1 VQQQRIRIRW
11 TKEGRTRFVSARDLT
26 SVWERALRRA
36 DLPIAYSEGFT
47 PHAKVSFPDALPV
60 GYGSTGEYAE
70 LTFAA
75 PIVPDRD
82 LGRLS
87 ATLPEGMDITTYLEV
102 PDGAPKLARMLRA
115 TLWEQVWPPAD
126 AAELT
131 DLLRRRSDELLEADH
146 AEVIRHRPDG
156 DRTIDVRPAVLA
168 IAVSTIP
175 ARAAPGS
182 TSPGRAAPEAHP
194 QRPASEAQPRRPAL
208 EGTKPPQ
215 GGVTQPASEDAGPR
229 TVLRAV
235 LRNDGPTVR
244 PTDLLNALSRGD
256 IAEPPVIRRV
266 AQGEHVPDGLREA
279 LSGRVDPLVLDV
291 DAEAA

>member
-1 VQQQRIRIRW
+1 LQRYRIRW
-11 TKEGRTRFVSARDLT
+11 TKEGRVRFVSARDLS

-36 DLPIAYSEGFT
+36 DLPIAYSEGFS

-60 GYGSTGEYAE
+60 GVSSTGEYAE

-82 LGRLS
+82 LAALS
-87 ATLPEGMDITTYLEV
+87 AALPEGMDITTYVEV

-115 TLWEQVWPPAD
+115 TLWELEWPPVDAD
-126 AAELT
+126 ELSLLLSTRCRQLLAAE
-131 DLLRRRSDELLEADH
+131 H

-156 DRTIDVRPAVLA
+156 DRIIDVRPALLTLA
-168 IAVSTIP
+168 VGT
-175 ARAAPGS
+175 R
-182 TSPGRAAPEAHP
+182 HD
-194 QRPASEAQPRRPAL
+194 PRGA
-208 EGTKPPQ
+208 
-215 GGVTQPASEDAGPR
+215 R

-244 PTDLLNALSRGD
+244 PTDLQTALATDVVSEAGRD
-256 IAEPPVIRRV
+256 PDVAPPALTTRV
-266 AQGEHVPDGLREA
+266 AQGEPVDGGLREA
-279 LSGRVDPLVLDV
+279 LSGEVAPLVLDV

>member
-1 VQQQRIRIRW
+1 VTQRYRIRW
-11 TKEGRTRFVSARDLT
+11 TKVGRVRFISARDLS

-60 GYGSTGEYAE
+60 GMGSTGEYAE

-82 LGRLS
+82 LGALS
-87 ATLPEGMDITTYLEV
+87 AALPAGMEITTYLEV

-115 TLWEQVWPPAD
+115 TLWELTWTSAD

-131 DLLRRRSDELLEADH
+131 ELLRRRCDELLAAER

-156 DRTIDVRPAVLA
+156 DRVVDVRPALLDLA
-168 IAVSTIP
+168 AT
-175 ARAAPGS
+175 ARPAAPGDV
-182 TSPGRAAPEAHP
+182 
-194 QRPASEAQPRRPAL
+194 AS
-208 EGTKPPQ
+208 
-215 GGVTQPASEDAGPR
+215 

-244 PTDLLNALSRGD
+244 PTDLHAALSHD
-256 IAEPPVIRRV
+256 DVAPPAATTRV
-266 AQGEHVPDGLREA
+266 AQGEHVREGLREA
-279 LSGRVDPLVLDV
+279 LSHEVEHLVPDV
-291 DAEAA
+291 EVEAA

>member
-1 VQQQRIRIRW
+1 MGATVTRYTTGDEQERVVSQRFRIRW

-60 GYGSTGEYAE
+60 GVSSTGEYAE

-75 PIVPDRD
+75 PIVPERD
-82 LGRLS
+82 LGALS
-87 ATLPEGMDITTYLEV
+87 TSLPAGMDVTTYLEV

-115 TLWEQVWPPAD
+115 TLWELAWPASD
-126 AAELT
+126 AVELT
-131 DLLRRRSDELLEADH
+131 ELLRQRCEELRRADH
-146 AEVIRHRPDG
+146 AEVIRYRPDG
-156 DRTIDVRPAVLA
+156 DRTIDVRPAVLDL
-168 IAVSTIP
+168 
-175 ARAAPGS
+175 AAFIRTTDSRSMRPEPPG
-182 TSPGRAAPEAHP
+182 PDAH
-194 QRPASEAQPRRPAL
+194 
-208 EGTKPPQ
+208 
-215 GGVTQPASEDAGPR
+215 

-244 PTDLLNALSRGD
+244 PTDLHAALSRED
-256 IAEPPVIRRV
+256 VAPPIATVRV
-266 AQGEHVPDGLREA
+266 AQGEAVPDGLREA
-279 LSGRVDPLVLDV
+279 LSGEVERLVPDV

>member
-1 VQQQRIRIRW
+1 VQQQRLRIRW

-26 SVWERALRRA
+26 SVWERALRRV

-60 GYGSTGEYAE
+60 GYASTGEYAE
-70 LTFAA
+70 LTFAV
-75 PIVPDRD
+75 PVVPDRD

-115 TLWEQVWPPAD
+115 TLWELIWPPAD

-131 DLLRRRSDELLEADH
+131 DLLSRRSDELLAAEH
-146 AEVIRHRPDG
+146 AEVVRHRPDG
-156 DRTIDVRPAVLA
+156 DRIIDVRPALLA
-168 IAVSTIP
+168 IAASLVSRPT
-175 ARAAPGS
+175 
-182 TSPGRAAPEAHP
+182 PETRP
-194 QRPASEAQPRRPAL
+194 SVRPASEATQERP
-208 EGTKPPQ
+208 
-215 GGVTQPASEDAGPR
+215 DAGAR

-256 IAEPPVIRRV
+256 VAEPPVIRRV
-266 AQGEHVPDGLREA
+266 AQGEHVPEGLREA
-279 LSGRVDPLVLDV
+279 LSGQVEPLVLDV

>member
-1 VQQQRIRIRW
+1 VPTTDREIEGPVQHQRLRIRW

-70 LTFAA
+70 LTFAV
-75 PIVPDRD
+75 PVVPDRD

-131 DLLRRRSDELLEADH
+131 DLLRRRSEELLAADR
-146 AEVIRHRPDG
+146 AEVVRHRPDG

-168 IAVSTIP
+168 IAVSILI
-175 ARAAPGS
+175 
-182 TSPGRAAPEAHP
+182 
-194 QRPASEAQPRRPAL
+194 QRPED
-208 EGTKPPQ
+208 
-215 GGVTQPASEDAGPR
+215 GVTPPAAAGPR

-244 PTDLLNALSRGD
+244 PTDLLNALSHGD

-266 AQGEHVPDGLREA
+266 AQGEHLPGGLREA
-279 LSGRVDPLVLDV
+279 LSGQVEPLVLDV

>member
-1 VQQQRIRIRW
+1 VQRYRIRW
-11 TKEGRTRFVSARDLT
+11 TKEGRVRFVSARDLS

-60 GYGSTGEYAE
+60 GYASTGEYAE

-82 LGRLS
+82 LGALS
-87 ATLPEGMDITTYLEV
+87 TALPEGMDVTTYLEV

-115 TLWEQVWPPAD
+115 TLWELVWPPAD

-131 DLLRRRSDELLEADH
+131 ELLHRRGDELLASDH
-146 AEVIRHRPDG
+146 AEVVRHRPDG

-168 IAVSTIP
+168 LTASTR
-175 ARAAPGS
+175 RAADG
-182 TSPGRAAPEAHP
+182 ADAHT
-194 QRPASEAQPRRPAL
+194 A
-208 EGTKPPQ
+208 
-215 GGVTQPASEDAGPR
+215 
-229 TVLRAV
+229 LRAV

-244 PTDLLNALSRGD
+244 PTDLLSALSRQD
-256 IAEPPVIRRV
+256 VAEPPVLRRV
-266 AQGEHVPDGLREA
+266 AQGEHVPGGLREA
-279 LSGRVDPLVLDV
+279 LSGQVVSLVPDV

>member
-1 VQQQRIRIRW
+1 VSQRFRIRW

-60 GYGSTGEYAE
+60 GVSSTGEYAE

-75 PIVPDRD
+75 PIIPERD
-82 LGRLS
+82 LGALS
-87 ATLPEGMDITTYLEV
+87 TSLPAGMDITTYLEV

-115 TLWEQVWPPAD
+115 TLWELIWPASD

-131 DLLRRRSDELLEADH
+131 ELLRQRGDELLATDS

-156 DRTIDVRPAVLA
+156 DRTIDVRPAVLDLA
-168 IAVSTIP
+168 SFIRTTTRSEP
-175 ARAAPGS
+175 DGS
-182 TSPGRAAPEAHP
+182 GAH
-194 QRPASEAQPRRPAL
+194 
-208 EGTKPPQ
+208 
-215 GGVTQPASEDAGPR
+215 

-244 PTDLLNALSRGD
+244 PTDLHAALSRED
-256 IAEPPVIRRV
+256 VAPPTATVRV
-266 AQGEHVPDGLREA
+266 AQGEAVPDGLREA
-279 LSGRVDPLVLDV
+279 LSGEVEHLVPDV

>member
-1 VQQQRIRIRW
+1 MTQQRYRIRW
-11 TKEGRTRFVSARDLT
+11 TKLGRVRFISARDLS

-60 GYGSTGEYAE
+60 GSSSTGEYAE

-75 PIVPDRD
+75 PIVPERD
-82 LGRLS
+82 LAALS
-87 ATLPEGMDITTYLEV
+87 ATLPDGMDITTYLEV

-115 TLWEQVWPPAD
+115 TLWELAWPPAD

-131 DLLRRRSDELLEADH
+131 ELLQRRGDELLAAEH
-146 AEVIRHRPDG
+146 VEVIRHRPDG
-156 DRTIDVRPAVLA
+156 DRTIDVRPAVLDLA
-168 IAVSTIP
+168 ATTR
-175 ARAAPGS
+175 RAPDGD
-182 TSPGRAAPEAHP
+182 
-194 QRPASEAQPRRPAL
+194 
-208 EGTKPPQ
+208 
-215 GGVTQPASEDAGPR
+215 DAR

-244 PTDLLNALSRGD
+244 PTDLFNALSRSD
-256 IAEPPVIRRV
+256 VALPPVLLRV
-266 AQGEHVPDGLREA
+266 AQGEPVEGGVREA
-279 LSGRVDPLVLDV
+279 LSGQVEALVADV

>member
-1 VQQQRIRIRW
+1 MQPQRLRIRW
-11 TKEGRTRFVSARDLT
+11 TKLGRVRFVSARDLS

-60 GYGSTGEYAE
+60 GYESTGEYAE

-87 ATLPEGMDITTYLEV
+87 AALPEGMDILTYLEV
-102 PDGAPKLARMLRA
+102 PGGGARKLARMLPA
-115 TLWEQVWPPAD
+115 TLWELHWPTTESD
-126 AAELT
+126 QRRRAAGGDSALT
-131 DLLRRRSDELLEADH
+131 QLLRRQSDELLAAEH
-146 AEVIRHRPDG
+146 AEVVRHRPDG

-168 IAVSTIP
+168 L
-175 ARAAPGS
+175 AA
-182 TSPGRAAPEAHP
+182 TT
-194 QRPASEAQPRRPAL
+194 RRDPDGDGA
-208 EGTKPPQ
+208 
-215 GGVTQPASEDAGPR
+215 R

-244 PTDLLNALSRGD
+244 PTDLLHALSD
-256 IAEPPVIRRV
+256 DVAPPRLVRRA
-266 AQGEHVPDGLREA
+266 AQGEPVADGLREA
-279 LSGRVDPLVLDV
+279 LSGQVEPLLPDV

>member
-1 VQQQRIRIRW
+1 MQQQRIRIRW
-11 TKEGRTRFVSARDLT
+11 TKTGRTRFVSARDLS

-47 PHAKVSFPDALPV
+47 PHAKVSFPDALSV
-60 GYGSTGEYAE
+60 GYVSTGEYAE

-82 LGRLS
+82 LARLS
-87 ATLPEGMDITTYLEV
+87 ATLPEGMDITTYLDV

-115 TLWEQVWPPAD
+115 TLWEQAWPTVD
-126 AAELT
+126 AAEVAA
-131 DLLRRRSDELLEADH
+131 LLRQRRDELLAAEH
-146 AEVIRHRPDG
+146 AEVVRHRPDG

-168 IAVSTIP
+168 IAVSHG
-175 ARAAPGS
+175 AD
-182 TSPGRAAPEAHP
+182 
-194 QRPASEAQPRRPAL
+194 
-208 EGTKPPQ
+208 EGGATPS
-215 GGVTQPASEDAGPR
+215 GAR

-244 PTDLLNALSRGD
+244 PHDLLAALGRD
-256 IAEPPVIRRV
+256 DVADPVTTCRV

-279 LSGRVDPLVLDV
+279 LSGQVEPLVLDV

>member
-1 VQQQRIRIRW
+1 LTQRYRIRW
-11 TKEGRTRFVSARDLT
+11 TKVGRTRFVSARDLS

-60 GYGSTGEYAE
+60 GVESTGEYAE

-82 LGRLS
+82 LARLS
-87 ATLPEGMDITTYLEV
+87 ATLPAGMDITTYLEV

-115 TLWEQVWPPAD
+115 TLWELSWPPID

-131 DLLRRRSDELLEADH
+131 ELLTRRSDELLASEH

-168 IAVSTIP
+168 IAASTR
-175 ARAAPGS
+175 RAPDGA
-182 TSPGRAAPEAHP
+182 
-194 QRPASEAQPRRPAL
+194 
-208 EGTKPPQ
+208 
-215 GGVTQPASEDAGPR
+215 DAR

-244 PTDLLNALSRGD
+244 PTDLHATLSRGD
-256 IAEPPVIRRV
+256 VAEPQTVCRV
-266 AQGEHVPDGLREA
+266 AQGEPVADGLREA
-279 LSGRVDPLVLDV
+279 LDGQVEPLVLDV